1 MFYSCR
7 KQRTGIAGNVTSV
20 PHPIPYQGSKR
31 RLAAFILSFV
41 PELVDTLVE
50 PFAGS
55 AAVSLAAAA
64 SRQRIRLSIS
74 DSLTPLCD
82 LWRMIVDAPGSV
94 AEAYERMWLE
104 QQGDPVDYYLFV
116 RSRFNSSG
124 DPVALL
130 YLMARCVKNSPRF
143 NDKGEFNQSPD
154 HRRKGMR
161 PDKLRSNVNLASR
174 LLNGRSSIEASDY
187 RNILGSIPRG
197 SVVYMDPPYQG
208 VSNGRDRRYH
218 EQIDR
223 SSFVEAL
230 DFLNAQRV
238 DYLVSFDGLRSGSE
252 YGDPLPEHLGLVRVL
267 VDAGVSS
274 QGTLLGRRT
283 RTIESLYVSS
293 GLAAQAD
300 GLVGG
305 PTTVTK
311 PSVLGLRPRPTPV

>member
-1 MFYSCR
+1 M
-7 KQRTGIAGNVTSV
+7 TSV

-64 SRQRIRLSIS
+64 TRRSIRLSIS

-82 LWRMIVDAPGSV
+82 LWRMIVDAPESV
-94 AEAYERMWLE
+94 TEAYERMWLE
-104 QQGDPVDYYLFV
+104 QQGDPAEYYLFV
-116 RSRFNSSG
+116 RNRFNRSG
-124 DPVALL
+124 DPLALL
-130 YLMARCVKNSPRF
+130 YLLARCVKSSPRF

-174 LLNGRSSIEASDY
+174 LLRGRSSIETSDY
-187 RNILGSIPRG
+187 RDVLGAVPHG

-218 EQIDR
+218 EQLDR
-223 SSFVEAL
+223 ASFIEAL
-230 DFLNAQRV
+230 EFLNEQKIN
-238 DYLVSFDGLRSGSE
+238 YLVSFDGLRRGSE
-252 YGDPLPEHLGLVRVL
+252 FGDPLPKHLGLVRVL
-267 VDAGVSS
+267 IDAGVSS

-293 GLAAQAD
+293 GLVQAD
-300 GLVGG
+300 ALVGG
-305 PTTVTK
+305 AVSGTQPSELVLRSMPK
-311 PSVLGLRPRPTPV
+311 PV

>member
-1 MFYSCR
+1 M
-7 KQRTGIAGNVTSV
+7 TSV

-64 SRQRIRLSIS
+64 TRRSIRLSIS

-82 LWRMIVDAPGSV
+82 LWRMIVDAPESV
-94 AEAYERMWLE
+94 TEAYERMWLE
-104 QQGDPVDYYLFV
+104 QQGDPAEYYLFV
-116 RSRFNSSG
+116 RNRFNRSG
-124 DPVALL
+124 DPLALL
-130 YLMARCVKNSPRF
+130 YLLARCVKSSPRF

-174 LLNGRSSIEASDY
+174 LLRGRSSIETSDY
-187 RNILGSIPRG
+187 RDVLGAVPHG

-208 VSNGRDRRYH
+208 VSNGRDRRHH
-218 EQIDR
+218 EQLDR
-223 SSFVEAL
+223 ASFIEAL
-230 DFLNAQRV
+230 EFLNEQKIN
-238 DYLVSFDGLRSGSE
+238 YLVSFDGLRRGSE
-252 YGDPLPEHLGLVRVL
+252 FGDPLPKHLGLVRVL
-267 VDAGVSS
+267 IDAGVSS

-293 GLAAQAD
+293 GLVQAD
-300 GLVGG
+300 ALVGG
-305 PTTVTK
+305 AVAGTQ
-311 PSVLGLRPRPTPV
+311 PSVLVLRSMPEPV